1 MERNVGDTWSLALA
15 GAGVW
20 SRLTGSLGASV
31 PAARWECST
40 IYDPVRDRMILFA
53 GMSGGFFAVTHHL
66 ANVDDDFGEGDS
78 EALLVLDFC
87 AHCQPQ
93 SSDECK
99 ETGVVRREKSV
110 LERRDTGWQF
120 FHGRLGEGRASPVAP
135 EDRLDWRQIGRA
147 GWWSRPAQSCSLN
160 LPVYGRIAIKENF
173 SKSPFRARTCST
185 ICAI

>member
-1 MERNVGDTWSLALA
+1 MNSLRWRLERETVARQLA
-15 GAGVW
+15 
-20 SRLTGSLGASV
+20 LTGSWSIGFETPPYSLFRDGAERRRH
-31 PAARWECST
+31 AR
-40 IYDPVRDRMILFA
+40 A
-53 GMSGGFFAVTHHL
+53 GLSGGFFAVAHHL

-87 AHCQPQ
+87 AHRQPQ

-99 ETGVVRREKSV
+99 ETGVVRREKPMR
-110 LERRDTGWQF
+110 ERRDTGWQF

-160 LPVYGRIAIKENF
+160 LPVYGRIAIKESF

-185 ICAI
+185 ICAIC